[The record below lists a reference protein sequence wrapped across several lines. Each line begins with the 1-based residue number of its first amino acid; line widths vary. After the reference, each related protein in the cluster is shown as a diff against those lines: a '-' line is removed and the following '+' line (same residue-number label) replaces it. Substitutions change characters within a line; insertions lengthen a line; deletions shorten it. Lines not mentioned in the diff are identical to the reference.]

1 MLVLDSTTKSI
12 VATMSG
18 TANTT
23 NPSFVTAYSDNT
35 GTVFTEG
42 SSDGA
47 LNGISSVT
55 LVAAPASSTR
65 RLIKTIYI
73 SNIDTAAVTVTISY
87 NDNSTLRQI
96 AKVTLQVG
104 DTWSTDGTTDNT
116 GSLKTTAG
124 SVNLSNVTGT
134 LTANGIVY
142 ASSTSVLTTG
152 SALTFNGTN
161 FATSNSMRVTG
172 STTSYASGAG
182 AEITYI
188 SGSTKGG
195 IQVYDRTASA
205 YRDVFLDGANAL
217 FQISGSEQMRL
228 NSTGLGIG
236 TSSPATKLHVVGTG
250 ALARVTNTSATGYAT
265 LQTFNDSGINAS
277 FGMGGSTASLFAN
290 SAFID
295 VGGVYPIVFAINDVE
310 KMRLDS
316 SGNLGI
322 GTSSPNARLDVRS
335 ANKIVDGIGNVF
347 FATTDSQA
355 ADLGAILSL
364 GGTYAGTSAYSFA
377 AIAGKKTNSTST
389 DASGYLAMYTTNPS
403 NTIVERMRLDSSGN
417 LGLGVTPSAFTG
429 LGATVFESNGG
440 ATAYRGA
447 TSGVEQYTNTYFNG
461 GFLYKASG
469 YATRFTTATGAFTW
483 YNAPSGT
490 AGNAITFT
498 QAMTLDASGNLDLAV
513 GGALFTLN
521 RGSYSQ
527 QTKFY
532 QDTGSGA
539 GAQYETT
546 NPTVN
551 ALYYAHVFKGTN
563 NVPTTVEYG
572 RFNQF
577 GLGLGG
583 ASPSSGT
590 GITFPATQSASSDV
604 NTLDDYE
611 EGTWTPNQG
620 FGLTVVGTFS
630 STGKY
635 TKIGRVVTVQGSFS
649 ATSIAVNGNNVMC
662 SNLPFPNMNVS
673 ASNFIGGAS
682 NSSLSALINVW
693 VDQPATSM
701 YAVSSMAGTSG
712 IYFTVTYFT
721 TT

>member
-161 FATSNSMRVTG
+161 LGLGGTTNSYG
-172 STTSYASGAG
+172 SQTTL
-182 AEITYI
+182 TL
-188 SGSTKGG
+188 SGSNVSRIDFRSNGTFTGTILSYQSVTEGLRLQTETGYPITFYPAGTEAMRIGVATGG
-195 IQVYDRTASA
+195 V
-205 YRDVFLDGANAL
+205 GAVGIGYTSL
-217 FQISGSEQMRL
+217 TSVGDSGL
-228 NSTGLGIG
+228 AVLGNVGIG
-236 TSSPATKLHVVGTG
+236 TNAPTTYTGSPKLAVYGNQASKHFVFVRNDSASASASSALALNAYGNTWGIEIGSAAKNGNSLTFQLDYGGTNATK
-250 ALARVTNTSATGYAT
+250 
-265 LQTFNDSGINAS
+265 
-277 FGMGGSTASLFAN
+277 
-290 SAFID
+290 
-295 VGGVYPIVFAINDVE
+295 
-310 KMRLDS
+310 
-316 SGNLGI
+316 
-322 GTSSPNARLDVRS
+322 
-335 ANKIVDGIGNVF
+335 
-347 FATTDSQA
+347 
-355 ADLGAILSL
+355 
-364 GGTYAGTSAYSFA
+364 
-377 AIAGKKTNSTST
+377 
-389 DASGYLAMYTTNPS
+389 
-403 NTIVERMRLDSSGN
+403 
-417 LGLGVTPSAFTG
+417 
-429 LGATVFESNGG
+429 
-440 ATAYRGA
+440 
-447 TSGVEQYTNTYFNG
+447 
-461 GFLYKASG
+461 
-469 YATRFTTATGAFTW
+469 
-483 YNAPSGT
+483 
-490 AGNAITFT
+490 
-498 QAMTLDASGNLDLAV
+498 MTLDTSGNLDLAV

-521 RGSYSQ
+521 RGLYSQ

-532 QDTGSGA
+532 QDTASGA

-551 ALYYAHVFKGTN
+551 ANYYPHVFKGTN
-563 NVPTTVEYG
+563 NAPTTLTFATINQYG
-572 RFNQF
+572 I
-577 GLGLGG
+577 GLGNNF
-583 ASPSSGT
+583 ASSGT
-590 GITFPATQSASSDV
+590 GITFPATQSASSNV

-611 EGTWTPNQG
+611 EGTWTPILVASG
-620 FGLTVVGTFS
+620 ATFTYTA
-630 STGKY
+630 STGGTY
-635 TKIGRVVTVQGSFS
+635 VKIGRLVLLSGVVALASKSGGAGSS
-649 ATSIAVNGNNVMC
+649 LAVSG
-662 SNLPFPNMNVS
+662 LPFAAGAPD
-673 ASNFIGGAS
+673 SNGSGQGLVFTAGIGGYTLPSGYAAPS
-682 NSSLSALINVW
+682 GAVCTPNTSAAYPLLTSTLGSSAAVLNIDSLSGTGYM
-693 VDQPATSM
+693 QFSM
-701 YAVSSMAGTSG
+701 TYYANT
-712 IYFTVTYFT
+712 
-721 TT
+721 